1 MTYDPM
7 PEKTKND
14 VAWGKLFEKYD
25 ILANI
30 NQNSFFEIES
40 TQINEFRESRL
51 MAKFDHKV
59 NLPLI
64 FRNNNLSILPIS
76 RSKYVIGKFETHH
89 SVAYD
94 TNISSVSFEFPD
106 TIETID
112 YSNLYSEG
120 SVIHCAYITGMI
132 DYLVGENTS
141 YTVSG
146 RMSTEKFNFKIRNKI
161 NNEAD
166 SSYTI
171 NVENSQCEIDAGF
184 ESESYFILIETKN
197 ESVKDFLIRQLY
209 YPYRLWVSKTRKK
222 VIPVLMTYSYDLFSF
237 FIYKFI
243 DDLDYN
249 SIQLV
254 KQVDCV
260 IASEIITTEDVSS
273 VFNKID
279 IVEEPTTTFP
289 QADRF
294 DRVVDLLGL
303 LFERE
308 LSMEEISGNYQFSKR
323 QADYYTVAG
332 IYIGLIK
339 KYRDSTR
346 KTVFSLTEEAR
357 KILKKKHKAKYLEL
371 ISKIL
376 EHEVFYKAFQLTI
389 EQGEV
394 PSKAKTIEIMSACG
408 LNNIS
413 GETIS
418 RRASTVRGWTGWVWS
433 QIE

>member
-1 MTYDPM
+1 MT
-7 PEKTKND
+7 EKTKND
-14 VAWGKLFEKYD
+14 VAWEKLFEKYD

-64 FRNNNLSILPIS
+64 FRNNDLSILPIS

-89 SVAYD
+89 NVAYD
-94 TNISSVSFEFPD
+94 TNISSVSFKFPD
-106 TIETID
+106 AIETID

-132 DYLVGENTS
+132 DYLVEENTS

-146 RMSTEKFNFKIRNKI
+146 RMSTEQFNFKIRNKI
-161 NNEAD
+161 NSEAD

-260 IASEIITTEDVSS
+260 IAPEIITTEDVSS
-273 VFNKID
+273 VFNEID
-279 IVEEPTTTFP
+279 IVEEPTTPFP

-303 LFERE
+303 LVERE
-308 LSMEEISGNYQFSKR
+308 LTKEEISENYQFDIR
-323 QADYYTVAG
+323 QAGYYTDAG
-332 IYIGLIK
+332 IYIGL
-339 KYRDSTR
+339 TR
-346 KTVFSLTEEAR
+346 KYEDDITGKIVFSLTEEAR
-357 KILKKKHKAKYLEL
+357 KILKKKHKAKYLDL

-376 EHEVFYKAFQLTI
+376 EHEAFYKVFKLAI

-418 RRASTVRGWTGWVWS
+418 RRASTVRGWIGWVWS